1 MGLEVIDAQPP
12 SRSTVESVGARGRW
26 RTRGT
31 YTLEELAEGG
41 TRNHLRAR
49 VAADAAER
57 TFDSAAH
64 PRSGASQQREVAR
77 RLAEQLANQ
86 RHRHS
91 HGPAVGSS
99 CETTLSAGTAC

>member
-1 MGLEVIDAQPP
+1 MRVKTRGRAGWMGLEVIDAQPP

-41 TRNHLRAR
+41 TQNHLRAR

-64 PRSGASQQREVAR
+64 PRSGASQQREVAPQAR
-77 RLAEQLANQ
+77 GATRE
-86 RHRHS
+86 S
-91 HGPAVGSS
+91 
-99 CETTLSAGTAC
+99 TT